1 MLGIP
6 PAGFEGVT
14 TWLLKPA
21 PKIRYLPLRNCE
33 RNSKRNHLLI

>member
-21 PKIRYLPLRNCE
+21 RKIKYLSLRNVA
-33 RNSKRNHLLI
+33 RNNKRNHLRV